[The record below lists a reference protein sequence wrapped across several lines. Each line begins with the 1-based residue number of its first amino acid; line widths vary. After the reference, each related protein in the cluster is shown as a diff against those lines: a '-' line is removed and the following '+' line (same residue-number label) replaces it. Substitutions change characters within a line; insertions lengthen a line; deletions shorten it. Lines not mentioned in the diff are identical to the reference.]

1 MTLEVNQ
8 EEAISIL
15 KNIKILPMER
25 EIKIKNEDDGKMVIR
40 KYHIN
45 VENSRYSNMD
55 IITIQYKVNKYTEK
69 VKDYAV
75 YLTNNF
81 EDKVY
86 LCKYSPK
93 VLNTLFNNIILLEL
107 SNWRRI
113 IQGLSPLRTINNY
126 QSLMF
131 ELNIDSNKRI
141 NHLLYK
147 LVEKNTSQ
155 LLNTFKEYQN
165 SNAIIPVD
173 IWQNQLV

>member
-1 MTLEVNQ
+1 MTLEVEQ
-8 EEAISIL
+8 EEAIGIL
-15 KNIKILPMER
+15 KTIKILPIDK
-25 EIKIKNEDDGKMVIR
+25 EIEINNKDNEKMVTR
-40 KYHIN
+40 KYHIS
-45 VENSRYSNMD
+45 VENSKYSNMN
-55 IITIQYKVNKYTEK
+55 IITIKYKVNKYTEK
-69 VKDYAV
+69 VKDYEV
-75 YLTNNF
+75 YLTNSSN
-81 EDKVY
+81 DKIY

-113 IQGLSPLRTINNY
+113 AQGLKPLKTMNNY

-155 LLNTFKEYQN
+155 LLNMFKKYQN
-165 SNAIIPVD
+165 SNAVIPVD
-173 IWQNQLV
+173 IWQNQLI

>member
-15 KNIKILPMER
+15 SKIKILPMDKEVK
-25 EIKIKNEDDGKMVIR
+25 IKIEEDGKLVSR
-40 KYHIN
+40 KYHIDVN
-45 VENSRYSNMD
+45 NNTYSTMD
-55 IITIQYKVNKYTEK
+55 MISVNYKVNKYTDR

-75 YLTNNF
+75 YLTNDS

-93 VLNTLFNNIILLEL
+93 ILNTLFNNIISLEL
-107 SNWRRI
+107 SSWRRI
-113 IQGLSPLRTINNY
+113 TQGLKPLKTINNY

-131 ELNIDSNKRI
+131 ELNIESNKRL
-141 NHLLYK
+141 NHVLYK

-155 LLNTFKEYQN
+155 LLTKFKKYQN
-165 SNAIIPVD
+165 SNIVIPTDV
-173 IWQNQLV
+173 WQQLI

>member
-45 VENSRYSNMD
+45 VENSQYSNMD

-75 YLTNNF
+75 Y
-81 EDKVY
+81 
-86 LCKYSPK
+86 S
-93 VLNTLFNNIILLEL
+93 
-107 SNWRRI
+107 S
-113 IQGLSPLRTINNY
+113 
-126 QSLMF
+126 
-131 ELNIDSNKRI
+131 
-141 NHLLYK
+141 
-147 LVEKNTSQ
+147 
-155 LLNTFKEYQN
+155 
-165 SNAIIPVD
+165 
-173 IWQNQLV
+173 

>member
-45 VENSRYSNMD
+45 VENNQYSNMD

-81 EDKVY
+81 IK
-86 LCKYSPK
+86 K
-93 VLNTLFNNIILLEL
+93 
-107 SNWRRI
+107 
-113 IQGLSPLRTINNY
+113 
-126 QSLMF
+126 
-131 ELNIDSNKRI
+131 
-141 NHLLYK
+141 
-147 LVEKNTSQ
+147 
-155 LLNTFKEYQN
+155 
-165 SNAIIPVD
+165 
-173 IWQNQLV
+173 